1 MDKHTKKTPSL
12 FRYPVLVAFGL
23 FFIGLF
29 VLDMATPDRAYSE
42 LENTTLTQRPRLT
55 AVSADGLNNYFTSY
69 TRYVKDQV
77 FGRDQWISLQSAAET
92 TLFQKT
98 QSGGIL
104 LGREHMMFAR
114 HYSILKNEEKGMAKN
129 LAAVQSLA
137 QRYPGRVNLMLV
149 PSASVVYPE
158 NIPAGAPQIDEKGI
172 LEGVAAQ
179 GEAYGRFIDVLPTL
193 TEHKEE
199 YLYYRTDHHWTTR
212 GAFLG
217 YTAAAKKMGIYP
229 LSEDFYDVEHAS
241 DKFRGTFYSKV
252 LYNGIKPDT
261 IDIWH
266 LSENETQPEVEIY
279 STFGEEPTIHD
290 GMYFREY
297 LDVKDKYSTFFGTN
311 QPMITIRT
319 GHEGGKLLM
328 FKDSYAHC
336 FAPFMTE
343 HYSEITM
350 VDLRYIQISYKEL
363 IDVSDYDQVLF
374 LYNASTFMSDEN
386 IKKLSY

>member
-129 LAAVQSLA
+129 LAAVQRLA

-158 NIPAGAPQIDEKGI
+158 NVPAGAPQIDEKGI
-172 LEGVAAQ
+172 LEGVAAH

-193 TEHKEE
+193 T
-199 YLYYRTDHHWTTR
+199 
-212 GAFLG
+212 
-217 YTAAAKKMGIYP
+217 
-229 LSEDFYDVEHAS
+229 
-241 DKFRGTFYSKV
+241 
-252 LYNGIKPDT
+252 
-261 IDIWH
+261 
-266 LSENETQPEVEIY
+266 
-279 STFGEEPTIHD
+279 
-290 GMYFREY
+290 
-297 LDVKDKYSTFFGTN
+297 
-311 QPMITIRT
+311 
-319 GHEGGKLLM
+319 
-328 FKDSYAHC
+328 
-336 FAPFMTE
+336 
-343 HYSEITM
+343 
-350 VDLRYIQISYKEL
+350 
-363 IDVSDYDQVLF
+363 
-374 LYNASTFMSDEN
+374 
-386 IKKLSY
+386 